1 MWDCVGEWAICY
13 YFYTKFLRMT
23 NFIGD
28 YTGKVDSKGRI
39 YFPVPFQKQMGGKIT
54 NRFVV
59 KKDIF
64 ENCLVIFPY
73 DEWEKQVEL
82 IRSRL
87 NPYNKTHNLFL
98 RKFYKETVEISLDSA
113 NRLLVPKKLLERA
126 NIQSEIVM
134 VGQDNKIEIWD
145 AGQLNAKDI
154 SQDEFAK
161 LAEEIFKEDTN

>member
-1 MWDCVGEWAICY
+1 
-13 YFYTKFLRMT
+13 MT

-28 YTGKVDSKGRI
+28 YTGKIDSKGRI
-39 YFPVPFQKQMGGKIT
+39 YFPVPFQKQMSGQIT

-73 DEWEKQVEL
+73 DEWQKQVEL

-98 RKFYKETVEISLDSA
+98 RKFYKDTVEVALDSA
-113 NRLLVPKKLLERA
+113 NRILIPKKLLEA
-126 NIQSEIVM
+126 ALINTDIIL
-134 VGQDNKIEIWD
+134 VGQDNKIEIWN
-145 AGQLNAKDI
+145 AKQLETKDI
-154 SQDEFAK
+154 SQDDFAK
-161 LAEEIFKEDTN
+161 LAEEIFKEDSKS

>member
-1 MWDCVGEWAICY
+1 MLDCG
-13 YFYTKFLRMT
+13 YFYIIFTKNLIRVT
-23 NFIGD
+23 NFIGN
-28 YTGKVDSKGRI
+28 YTGKVDSKGRL
-39 YFPVPFQKQMGGKIT
+39 YFPVPFQKQMSGQIT

-98 RKFYKETVEISLDSA
+98 RKFYKDTVEVALDSA
-113 NRLLVPKKLLERA
+113 NRLLIPKKLLESA
-126 NIQSEIVM
+126 QINSEIIL
-134 VGQDNKIEIWD
+134 VGQDNKIEIW
-145 AGQLNAKDI
+145 NAEELASKDI
-154 SQDEFAK
+154 SQDDFAK
-161 LAEEIFKEDTN
+161 LAEEIFKDENE